1 MTKFMCKNKLFQN
14 SITKN
19 KLYENEKQIILPKY
33 NDWLPLYRKSE
44 FKSSSP
50 IIITI
55 QEKKKNYSIIYFLLF
70 FRLVGNFSLELKS

>member
-33 NDWLPLYRKSE
+33 NDWLPLYRKPE
-44 FKSSSP
+44 FKSSSR

-55 QEKKKNYSIIYFLLF
+55 EEKKKLFNYLF
-70 FRLVGNFSLELKS
+70 PFVF